1 MLAKAARCDVSSVLV
16 EHTRDALSRMVSY
29 HFSVMICAYLIIL
42 PLLDL
47 CCMLCRTCLIDL
59 LLVTGEIGHFS
70 QNSLVMEGKKSLAAV
85 LF

>member
-16 EHTRDALSRMVSY
+16 EQTRDALSRMVSY
-29 HFSVMICAYLIIL
+29 HFSVIICAHLI

-47 CCMLCRTCLIDL
+47 CCMLCRTCLIF

-70 QNSLVMEGKKSLAAV
+70 RNSLVMEGKKSLAAV
-85 LF
+85 FF